1 MPLLDRV
8 GALLK
13 KEVQCL
19 CSEKVSQLL
28 TNLPKLSEFSWINY
42 LEVIKSHAPFIVNLL
57 LMILSGKKK
66 KNEDVNR
73 ITGLIISI
81 ITCFKRN
88 SLNIVQKIV
97 SILLYA
103 GHCSKEVMNLLLF
116 PYNESYFLCY
126 IIGL

>member
-13 KEVQCL
+13 KEFQCL
-19 CSEKVSQLL
+19 CSEEVSQLL
-28 TNLPKLSEFSWINY
+28 TNLPKLSDFSWINY

-66 KNEDVNR
+66 NENVNQ

-88 SLNIVQKIV
+88 SRNIVQKIV

-103 GHCSKEVMNLLLF
+103 HHCSKEVMNLLLF